1 MLVLSLIA
9 YAQYN
14 TNVQPQIEIN
24 FGKETSK
31 EIVAEAVLFETVV
44 EEESEIMEFDTHEY
58 LPPNFNA
65 NSKLDVLEYELAI
78 EEEDEIFEFNTEDYL
93 PLGFNAHSN
102 TDLVVYEMMPEETD
116 EAFDF
121 DTKMYLPKGFNPYSN
136 TNTIGAI
143 AQL

>member
-14 TNVQPQIEIN
+14 TNIQPKTEIN
-24 FGKETSK
+24 FGTETSK
-31 EIVAEAVLFETVV
+31 EIVADVVLFETVLD
-44 EEESEIMEFDTHEY
+44 EESEIMEFDTHDY

-65 NSKLDVLEYELAI
+65 NSKLYLLEYELAL

-93 PLGFNAHSN
+93 PLGFNAHSK
-102 TDLVVYEMMPEETD
+102 TDLLVYEKMSEEID

-121 DTKMYLPKGFNPYSN
+121 DTKMYLPNDFNPYSN
-136 TNTIGAI
+136 TSTIGAL